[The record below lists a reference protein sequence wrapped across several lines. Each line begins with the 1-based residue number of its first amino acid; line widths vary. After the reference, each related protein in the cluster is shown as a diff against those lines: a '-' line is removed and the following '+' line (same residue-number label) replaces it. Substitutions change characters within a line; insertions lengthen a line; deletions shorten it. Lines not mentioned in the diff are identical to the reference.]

1 MLSSFQKDESG
12 IYVYEKEGY
21 WSNLEKE
28 ENQKLLSEAKRCST
42 LSAVRKVCP
51 DYEDV
56 IFSPK
61 RWGSLG
67 LLELNGK
74 ETCTDLGCMW
84 GALTIP
90 LARQC
95 KHVIGVDQ
103 TYESLAFLQKR
114 ADEENLK
121 NIDLLCGRL
130 NKLENFG
137 KKSDVILVNGV
148 LEWIPDSNDIS
159 LKKFIGKRKKAVS
172 ANDPE
177 KEQEKFLRK
186 CFLNLNERG
195 KLLLAIENRFDLEH
209 FFGKPDPHVFLNHI
223 TYMPR
228 WYANIRSNQK
238 LGRNYVNY
246 LYSFK
251 QIEKKLKC
259 SGFSS
264 VRLYACWPDYRFAD
278 RIMPIDSDEIKE
290 LDPLKGVSQSE
301 LIIRFLTKGNRLNT
315 LQSLLRKFI
324 FRISR
329 AYWFAPSII
338 AIAQK

>member
-1 MLSSFQKDESG
+1 MLSSFQKDKRG
-12 IYVYEKEGY
+12 IYVYEKGGY

-28 ENQKLLSEAKRCST
+28 ENQKLLSEAKRSST
-42 LSAVRKVCP
+42 VSAVRKICP
-51 DYEDV
+51 NYEEV

-67 LLELNGK
+67 LLELTGK

-159 LKKFIGKRKKAVS
+159 LKKFIGKRKKAVTS
-172 ANDPE
+172 NDPE
-177 KEQEKFLRK
+177 KEQGKFLRK
-186 CFLNLNERG
+186 CFLNLNEKG

-228 WYANIRSNQK
+228 WYANIKSKQK
-238 LGRNYVNY
+238 LGRKYVNY

-251 QIEKKLKC
+251 QIEKKIL
-259 SGFSS
+259 STGF
-264 VRLYACWPDYRFAD
+264 RTIKLYACWPDYRFAD
-278 RIMPIDSDEIKE
+278 RIVPIGCDSISE
-290 LDPLKGVSQSE
+290 LDPLRDVTITE
-301 LIIRFLTKGNRLNT
+301 LMIKLLANGNRIET
-315 LQSLLRKFI
+315 LQSIIRKLV
-324 FRISR
+324 FRTFKG
-329 AYWFAPSII
+329 YWFAPSII
-338 AIAQK
+338 AVAQK